1 MEGGGHHVEQRV
13 LLCGG
18 GRSGTHEASHSPPPL
33 SLADLGRSFGKQL
46 FSPRLAVI
54 SCPDNFHSIGCLE
67 QGTCWQVLE
76 DMNSTFHF
84 RGASL
89 VSMFPGA
96 CVYVSVVGSPWVQRG
111 CPSLSPAPESG
122 MKASFWGGLCRY
134 RIMGSLE

>member
-1 MEGGGHHVEQRV
+1 MWNKGFCCVGEGEKWDTRGK
-13 LLCGG
+13 
-18 GRSGTHEASHSPPPL
+18 SFPSPL
-33 SLADLGRSFGKQL
+33 SLADLGRSCGKQL

-54 SCPDNFHSIGCLE
+54 SCPDNFHSIGCPE